1 MARKMEAKIYR
12 YSECGL
18 DHVFIEGLEVVVD
31 DAGEKV
37 CSIPNLPSL
46 HRAIAKSIVMQ
57 KSGLSGKELRFLR
70 TEMGLSQAELGEVFR
85 VTRVTVNRW
94 EQNKGEIDS
103 NAQVVIRLLA
113 AERLGFTLEMSVEE
127 MAKRSISSAETNP
140 IRIDGKDPSNYRLI
154 AA

>member
-1 MARKMEAKIYR
+1 MIKKMEGKIYR

-18 DHVFIEGLEVVVD
+18 DQVFIEGLGVVID
-31 DAGEKV
+31 DAGEEV
-37 CSIPNLPSL
+37 YSIPNLPSL

-70 TEMGLSQAELGEVFR
+70 TEMGLSQAELAEVFR
-85 VTRVTVNRW
+85 MTRVTVNRW
-94 EQNKGEIDS
+94 EHDKGEIDS

-113 AERLGFTLEMSVEE
+113 AERLGITLEVSVEE
-127 MAKRSISSAETNP
+127 MAKRSVSSADTNP

>member
-1 MARKMEAKIYR
+1 MAAKIYR

-18 DHVFIEGLEVVVD
+18 DRVFIEGLEVVVD
-31 DAGEKV
+31 DAGEEV
-37 CSIPNLPSL
+37 YSIPNLSSL

-70 TEMGLSQAELGEVFR
+70 TEMGLTQAELAEVFR

-94 EQNKGEIDS
+94 EQDKVEIDS

-113 AERLGFTLEMSVEE
+113 AERLGITLEVSIEE
-127 MAKRSISSAETNP
+127 MAKRSVSSADTSS

>member
-18 DHVFIEGLEVVVD
+18 NHVFIEGLTVVVD

-37 CSIPNLPSL
+37 HSIPNLPSL
-46 HRAIAKSIVMQ
+46 HRAIAKSIIMQ

-70 TEMGLSQAELGEVFR
+70 TEMGLSQAEMAEVFH
-85 VTRVTVNRW
+85 VTRATVNRW
-94 EQNKGEIDS
+94 ERDKGEIDS

-113 AERLGFTLEMSVEE
+113 AERLGITLEVSVGE
-127 MAKRSISSAETNP
+127 MAKRSVSSADTSP
-140 IRIDGKDPSNYRLI
+140 IRIDGRDPSNYRLI

>member
-1 MARKMEAKIYR
+1 MIKKMEGKIYR

-31 DAGEKV
+31 DAGEDV
-37 CSIPNLPSL
+37 YSIPNLPSL

-70 TEMGLSQAELGEVFR
+70 TEMGLSQAELAEVFR
-85 VTRVTVNRW
+85 VSRITVNRW
-94 EQNKGEIDS
+94 DREKGKIDS
-103 NAQVVIRLLA
+103 TAQVVIRLFV
-113 AERLGFTLEMSVEE
+113 AERLGITLEVSIAE
-127 MAKRSISSAETNP
+127 MAKRSVSSADTGS